1 MTQTVETTAAVRTII
16 PAVNITE
23 TPTSFI
29 VSLDIPGAAKD
40 GITAAVENNT
50 LVVTAKVPS
59 VIESDKVRS
68 TTEYRRE
75 FTLANDIDLQSVDA
89 HYLAGVLTITLTKKQ
104 QNIAKQINI
113 N

>member
-1 MTQTVETTAAVRTII
+1 MTQTAETTAAVRTII
-16 PAVNITE
+16 PAVNIAE

-29 VSLDIPGAAKD
+29 VSLDIPGASKE
-40 GITAAVENNT
+40 GISAAVENNT

-59 VIESDKVRS
+59 NTESENIRAAA
-68 TTEYRRE
+68 EYRRE

-89 HYLAGVLTITLTKKQ
+89 HYLGGVLTITLTKKQ
-104 QNIAKQINI
+104 QNIAKQISI